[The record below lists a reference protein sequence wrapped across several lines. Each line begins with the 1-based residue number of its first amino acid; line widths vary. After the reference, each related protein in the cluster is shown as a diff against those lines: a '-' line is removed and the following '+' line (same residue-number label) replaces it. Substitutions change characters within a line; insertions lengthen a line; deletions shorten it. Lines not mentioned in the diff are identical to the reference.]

1 MTHWYLRKNDG
12 TVYGPVPLPD
22 LCRWA
27 ADGRV
32 EPGDQVSNDST
43 SWQSAADL
51 PDLEMD
57 YTILLHDDTAYG
69 PVHLLA
75 VQELLID
82 GSIRGTTWVAHKETG
97 EKKPA
102 ADWLVPRLIEQ
113 DAQLRAEAKALQD
126 QLEAL
131 QIEPPPPAP
140 EDTEEDLATGTPSD
154 EALREIDKWRSLYE
168 TERTTREQVEEALAN
183 KPADEALQEMDKWQ
197 SLYETEQAT
206 REQVEQTLT
215 SQNKEIRDQLN
226 ELQTAKE
233 TLTQEINELQ
243 EQLSQSQFQP
253 EEPRANVPVHAEQE
267 ESYEELSKDYARLL
281 DQLHEKTTELNSL
294 RAEREDMDKNSDT
307 QVEELKERLKRQET
321 ETHQAQT
328 KLAEVEEAHMSL
340 RRSFRELN
348 DRYIQLREQQR
359 DGQPPPNAPN
369 VAEELPEDPP
379 TSADSTASANKP
391 SARKSRPPQ
400 SGRREKPKF
409 KLR

>member
-1 MTHWYLRKNDG
+1 MTHWYLRKSDA

-82 GSIRGTTWVAHKETG
+82 GSIRGTTWVVRKETG

-113 DAQLRAEAKALQD
+113 DARLRAEAKALQD

-131 QIEPPPPAP
+131 QIEPPPAAP
-140 EDTEEDLATGTPSD
+140 EDTEEDLATGIPSD
-154 EALREIDKWRSLYE
+154 EALQEIDKWRSLYE
-168 TERTTREQVEEALAN
+168 TERT
-183 KPADEALQEMDKWQ
+183 
-197 SLYETEQAT
+197 T

-226 ELQTAKE
+226 ELQTAKDA
-233 TLTQEINELQ
+233 LTQEVNELQ
-243 EQLSQSQFQP
+243 EQLSQSQSQP
-253 EEPRANVPVHAEQE
+253 EEPRSDAPVHADQE

-281 DQLHEKTTELNSL
+281 DQLHEKTTQLNTL
-294 RAEREDMDKNSDT
+294 REERGDMDKNSDT

-321 ETHQAQT
+321 ETHQTQT
-328 KLAEVEEAHMSL
+328 KLAEVEEAHMTL
-340 RRSFRELN
+340 RRSFRDLN
-348 DRYIQLREQQR
+348 DRYIQLREQVR
-359 DGQPPPNAPN
+359 DGQPLSPATHL
-369 VAEELPEDPP
+369 AEESLEDPP

-391 SARKSRPPQ
+391 SARKSKPPQ

-409 KLR
+409 KLT